1 MPTDQDWP
9 SVWPGPR
16 TFHPASVPLPVRQ
29 GSDKK
34 RKLPA
39 PGKYANAEL
48 MKLPNFLHLTPPAIE
63 RHCNALKKFCTPW
76 PKGLETNEQI
86 AKHFPLKIITNDY
99 CFSSPKIRDPKA
111 RVVTF
116 KVKNQSFVNLV

>member
-1 MPTDQDWP
+1 MPPDQDWP

-29 GSDKK
+29 GYS
-34 RKLPA
+34 RNSNVPC
-39 PGKYANAEL
+39 PSKYANTEL
-48 MKLPNFLHLTPPAIE
+48 MKLPNFLHLTPPAIK
-63 RHCNALKKFCTPW
+63 RHCEALKRFCTPW
-76 PKGLETNEQI
+76 PKGLETDEQV
-86 AKHFPLKIITNDY
+86 KKYFPLEVITNDY

-116 KVKNQSFVNLV
+116 KVR